1 MFQPLIAISRCLFMA
16 VVLLAALAGAVQAQG
31 RKLAL
36 VVGNEAYQGLAP
48 LSTPVADASGM
59 ARSLRGLGFEV
70 TLLTDV
76 GAEVFQAVLDTFARQ
91 SETADTVLF
100 YYSGHAFQND
110 GVNYLVPVSAQA
122 TDAAGLLAQTWALDD
137 IAARLHGGSAQV
149 LVFLDACRDTP
160 LPDGVGTGGGLAP
173 FDGGAGSFVAFAS
186 APGQVAW
193 DRIEGSA
200 NSPFTAALL
209 GHIAEPGQTISD
221 LMIKVRNEVVDAT
234 GGKQTPW
241 DQSSLRA
248 QFSFVDKAQEDVL
261 PYFEI
266 AEASGVTIGAPAE
279 AMAKAVLSAVKG
291 GDVVRLAA
299 LDSQTRSLAKL
310 SGVAVAVPHIDGI
323 DPTGAAVPP
332 PDNLPLAVQGELKRI
347 GCYGMSVDGDWGNGS
362 RNAMR
367 AYYKAKKAEAGE
379 VEPTEAVWRALLAEP
394 EKTCAAPVV
403 AEKKAPAKA
412 ATKKTTTK
420 SATKKAAAPAPAPK
434 KDGVT
439 CKFMVIAVVC
449 N

>member
-1 MFQPLIAISRCLFMA
+1 MFQLLISAIRIVFT
-16 VVLLAALAGAVQAQG
+16 AALVCLTVAGAGQAQG

-76 GAEVFQAVLDTFARQ
+76 GPEVFQAVLDTFARQ
-91 SETADTVLF
+91 SEAADTVLF
-100 YYSGHAFQND
+100 YYSGHAFQNG
-110 GVNYLVPVSAQA
+110 GVNYLVPVTAQPK
-122 TDAAGLLAQTWALDD
+122 DAAGLLAQTWALDD
-137 IAARLHGGSAQV
+137 IAARLRGGSAQV
-149 LVFLDACRDTP
+149 LVFLDACRNTP

-209 GHIAEPGQTISD
+209 NHIAEPDQSISD

-248 QFSFVDKAQEDVL
+248 QFSFVQAAAPEDAL
-261 PYFEI
+261 PAFEI
-266 AEASGVTIGAPAE
+266 AEASGVTIGAPVE
-279 AMAKAVLSAVKG
+279 AMAKAILPAVKG

-299 LDSQTRSLAKL
+299 LNSQTRSLATL
-310 SGVAVAVPHIDGI
+310 NEVAAAVPHIDGI
-323 DPTGAAVPP
+323 DPSGVAVPL
-332 PDNLPLAVQGELKRI
+332 PDNLALAVQGELKRI

-367 AYYKAKKAEAGE
+367 AYYKAKKAEAGA

-394 EKTCAAPVV
+394 EKTCDTPVV
-403 AEKKAPAKA
+403 AQKKAAPKA
-412 ATKKTTTK
+412 ATKKSTT
-420 SATKKAAAPAPAPK
+420 TKKAATEPAPAPK
-434 KDGVT
+434 KDGVK

>member
-1 MFQPLIAISRCLFMA
+1 MFEPLIAFVRFVFIA
-16 VVLLAALAGAVQAQG
+16 VTLLAALAGAGQAQG

-36 VVGNEAYQGLAP
+36 VIGNEAYQGLAP

-76 GAEVFQAVLDTFARQ
+76 GPEVFQAVLDTFARQ

-100 YYSGHAFQND
+100 YYSGHAFQNQ

-122 TDAAGLLAQTWALDD
+122 TDAAGLLAQTWALDA
-137 IAARLHGGSAQV
+137 IAGRLRGGSAQV

-160 LPDGVGTGGGLAP
+160 LPVGIGTGGGLAP

-193 DRIEGSA
+193 DRLGGAA

-209 GHIAEPGQTISD
+209 KHIAEPDQTISD
-221 LMIKVRNEVVDAT
+221 LMIKVRNDVVDAT

-248 QFSFVDKAQEDVL
+248 QFSFVEKAPQEDAL
-261 PYFEI
+261 PEFEI

-299 LDSQTRSLAKL
+299 LDKL
-310 SGVAVAVPHIDGI
+310 RHAGFRHAHLFAWARGGRLHTCAG
-323 DPTGAAVPP
+323 G
-332 PDNLPLAVQGELKRI
+332 PLARHRARPIAWVRAT
-347 GCYGMSVDGDWGNGS
+347 GS
-362 RNAMR
+362 
-367 AYYKAKKAEAGE
+367 
-379 VEPTEAVWRALLAEP
+379 WRSQQQLGRCHD
-394 EKTCAAPVV
+394 TRHG
-403 AEKKAPAKA
+403 
-412 ATKKTTTK
+412 
-420 SATKKAAAPAPAPK
+420 SARWH
-434 KDGVT
+434 
-439 CKFMVIAVVC
+439 
-449 N
+449 

>member
-1 MFQPLIAISRCLFMA
+1 MFQPLISIIRIVFA
-16 VVLLAALAGAVQAQG
+16 AALVCLTVAGTAQAQG

-76 GAEVFQAVLDTFARQ
+76 GPEVFQAVLDTFARQ
-91 SETADTVLF
+91 SAEADTVLF
-100 YYSGHAFQND
+100 YYSGHAFQNG
-110 GVNYLVPVSAQA
+110 GVNYLVPVTAQP

-137 IAARLHGGSAQV
+137 IAARLRGGSAQV

-160 LPDGVGTGGGLAP
+160 LPEGVGTGGGLAP

-209 GHIAEPGQTISD
+209 NHIAEPDQSISD

-248 QFSFVDKAQEDVL
+248 QFSFVQAVPQEDAL
-261 PYFEI
+261 PEFEL

-279 AMAKAVLSAVKG
+279 AMAKAVLPAVKG
-291 GDVVRLAA
+291 GEVVRLAA
-299 LDSQTRSLAKL
+299 LNSQTRSLATL
-310 SGVAVAVPHIDGI
+310 NGVEAMVPHIDGI
-323 DPTGAAVPP
+323 DPAGAAVPVP
-332 PDNLPLAVQGELKRI
+332 ENLALAVQGELKRI

-367 AYYKAKKAEAGE
+367 AYYKAKKADAGA

-394 EKTCAAPVV
+394 ENTCDTPVV
-403 AEKKAPAKA
+403 AQKKAAPKA
-412 ATKKTTTK
+412 ATKKSTT
-420 SATKKAAAPAPAPK
+420 TKKAAAEPAPAPK

>member
-1 MFQPLIAISRCLFMA
+1 MFQPVIALTRFLT
-16 VVLLAALAGAVQAQG
+16 LAAVLCVAFAGAVEAQG

-76 GAEVFQAVLDTFARQ
+76 GPEVFQAVLETFARQ
-91 SETADTVLF
+91 SASAETVLF
-100 YYSGHAFQND
+100 YYSGHAFQNG
-110 GVNYLVPVSAQA
+110 GVNYLVPVTA
-122 TDAAGLLAQTWALDD
+122 TAGDAAALMAQTWALDD
-137 IAARLHGGSAQV
+137 ITAQLQGGAAQV
-149 LVFLDACRDTP
+149 LVFLDACRDMP
-160 LPDGVGTGGGLAP
+160 LAEGVTGGLAP
-173 FDGGAGSFVAFAS
+173 FDGGAGSFVAFAT

-193 DRIEGSA
+193 DRIEGAA

-209 GHIAEPGQTISD
+209 NHIAEPDQSISD

-248 QFSFVDKAQEDVL
+248 QFSFVQTAPQEDAL
-261 PYFEI
+261 PEFEI
-266 AEASGVTIGAPAE
+266 AEASGATIGAPVE
-279 AMAKAVLSAVKG
+279 TMAKSVLTAVQG

-299 LDSQTRSLAKL
+299 LDSQTRSLARL
-310 SGVAVAVPHIDGI
+310 NEVAAALPHIDGL
-323 DPTGAAVPP
+323 DPTGNTPATPE
-332 PDNLPLAVQGELKRI
+332 NLALAVQGELKRI

-367 AYYKAKKAEAGE
+367 AYYKAKKADAGE
-379 VEPTEAVWRALLAEP
+379 VEPTEAVWRALLTEP
-394 EKTCAAPVV
+394 EKTCDTPVV
-403 AEKKAPAKA
+403 AQKKAAPKA
-412 ATKKTTTK
+412 ATKKTTT
-420 SATKKAAAPAPAPK
+420 TKKAAAEPAPAPK